1 MRLTPMRLMLS
12 ALLLATLAGCGTT
25 QSCGGNQ
32 DYLAAAE
39 RPRLQLPP
47 SMVAS
52 ERIAPIVIP
61 PAAADAQKLDPQPR
75 CLDYP
80 PPFFGSKKPPSSQ
93 PAAPSAAGEAAATP
107 ATAPPSAQAP
117 APSTEQSTG
126 KP

>member
-1 MRLTPMRLMLS
+1 M
-12 ALLLATLAGCGTT
+12 ALFGDNRAI
-25 QSCGGNQ
+25 GNRVGFHGRHLNVAFVF
-32 DYLAAAE
+32 D
-39 RPRLQLPP
+39 P
-47 SMVAS
+47 SQKKDGEQEFETRVVAS

-80 PPFFGSKKPPSSQ
+80 PPFFGSKRPPSSQ

>member
-1 MRLTPMRLMLS
+1 MRLSPMRLVLP

-32 DYLAAAE
+32 DYLKARE

-47 SMVAS
+47 SLVAS
-52 ERIAPIVIP
+52 ERVAPIVIP
-61 PAAADAQKLDPQPR
+61 AAAPDAQKLDPEPR

-80 PPFFGSKKPPSSQ
+80 PPFFASKKPPADK
-93 PAAPSAAGEAAATP
+93 PATP
-107 ATAPPSAQAP
+107 AASAPALAAP
-117 APSTEQSTG
+117 APAPAEAPAQSTEPNPG